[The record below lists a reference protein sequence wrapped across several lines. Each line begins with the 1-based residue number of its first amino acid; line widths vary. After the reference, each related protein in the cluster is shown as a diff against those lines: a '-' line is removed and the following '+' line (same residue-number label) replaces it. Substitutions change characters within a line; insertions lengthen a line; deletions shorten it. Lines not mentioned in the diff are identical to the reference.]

1 MLKKVYT
8 RLRIDTKY
16 RQSNSDDLYDLGY
29 FTNALRAG
37 TITYEVRIS
46 GMGGVKLTDVNGKP
60 TKEVIRTGTFDKHGK
75 SEDVYMGFT
84 CESIL
89 EANKSLKAVW
99 TVFLDGFKEWG
110 PRPVKTWFGLSK
122 EGDSVQGHHIP
133 AEWSVAVIEMS
144 DIHSRVRQA
153 SGAANEEITKISK
166 GVGWYLVK
174 QEESF
179 GNLMNRICINPSTVD
194 WEVMKENNKH
204 LGNLNM
210 MTLLKPGQ
218 VVVVALE
225 RNNPKLA
232 QLKKEASESQAVWER
247 LSRTERFNPLFFQTS
262 DLLIDAGGNAAIAK
276 KVGGY
281 DPTVTWLGELTPQ
294 ASLTNG
300 GLKLWTL
307 DSFLAFNDGAL
318 KQTSKSYANAMQS
331 IQATVRGGRSLN
343 SSKLGADAIKKLSAK
358 DISILRSQLGNA
370 FLRAETGLQADSLR
384 NQMKELAQVRN
395 ASTQGG
401 IKNYTAHME
410 MSGKA
415 SKALAGGAWLSL
427 GVEVVGAG
435 SNIIDAHADGK
446 EVYRKAV
453 ITETLKVGVSA
464 AGGWGGGE
472 LGFIAGTGLVLLIGA
487 TGGGALIVIGL
498 ATAVGAGT
506 GQIYG
511 KKKGSEWGQEL
522 AGSEFGKNTLGKGT
536 DSLYDTFDPKNDAKI
551 QDEAMRNP
559 YLNDKIGE

>member
-60 TKEVIRTGTFDKHGK
+60 TKEIIRTGTFDKHGK
-75 SEDVYMGFT
+75 SEDVYIGFT
-84 CESIL
+84 CENIL

-133 AEWSVAVIEMS
+133 AEWSVAVIAMS

-194 WEVMKENNKH
+194 WEIMKENNKH

-453 ITETLKVGVSA
+453 ITETLKVGASA

-487 TGGGALIVIGL
+487 TGGGALIIVGL
-498 ATAVGAGT
+498 ATVVGSGAG
-506 GQIYG
+506 QIGG
-511 KKKGSEWGQEL
+511 KQGGAWLGEKISD
-522 AGSEFGKNTLGKGT
+522 NTQIGEGFT
-536 DSLYDTFDPKNDAKI
+536 NSLYDTFDPKNAAKV

-559 YLNDKIGE
+559 YLNEKIGE